1 VIGEVMLKSGDRRS
15 AIGDAIGG
23 ILRRS
28 QIARSSISVAVISLI
43 GLSLLAQGQPPAPN
57 PAPPGEQSSTQKP
70 QQPPVFRTG
79 ADLVRVDVAVLD
91 RRGLPVPTLT
101 ANDFELQEDG
111 VTQEIRA
118 FQYVRAD
125 GQPVAGDD
133 VELPIRSRSHA
144 ASEAA
149 KDDVRVFLIFWDE
162 YHIGQL
168 ASAVRARQYL
178 MQFVRTAFGP
188 RDLVAFMDPLTPLEA
203 IVFTRDRLELAE
215 RVRKLQGRLG
225 VYVPTRS
232 AIEDAHMERGG
243 DIERLRSEV
252 TVSALKAAAVHLG
265 GLRDGRKSIILI
277 SEGLRGMMR
286 DSMQSLM
293 TDLIRA
299 ANDNNTAFFTVDPR
313 GFGPQRISMLLE
325 GLSVDTG
332 GQFFRTNDLEHAF
345 RQVVTQASAFYL
357 LGYSSQE
364 RPADGR
370 FHKIKVRVKQSGLEV
385 RARAGYWAPSAAEI
399 ERTRTKAAE
408 SELPPDV
415 QQALAGLTSSN
426 ARRMADV
433 WIGHH
438 VATDGRPEVTMTWL
452 PRAAASAAAQDKVT
466 QLSAVAMSG
475 QTRVFDGPVEAAGV
489 SFAAPPGA
497 LKITMTMQNGEGEE
511 LDREVR
517 TIDVPDPAATS
528 LAISTPA
535 VIRMQN
541 IREVKAFS
549 SDPNALP
556 FAGRE
561 FARSDRLQIRFSV
574 EGSARGDAAV
584 AARIVSQWGKD
595 LAPLT
600 VTRSKPDVSQ
610 YEIDLSLSSVARGD
624 FLIAISATAG
634 ADAVRTFVPLRIL
647 R

>member
-1 VIGEVMLKSGDRRS
+1 MQKLDAVS
-15 AIGDAIGG
+15 AGG
-23 ILRRS
+23 RAASKEGHVRLAS
-28 QIARSSISVAVISLI
+28 AARLTVVTALC
-43 GLSLLAQGQPPAPN
+43 SLLGFGMLAQSQQPPPPSPESRAPN
-57 PAPPGEQSSTQKP
+57 PDQKP

-91 RRGLPVPTLT
+91 RRGLPVPSLT
-101 ANDFELQEDG
+101 ASDFELQEDG

-125 GQPVAGDD
+125 GQPAAGDD

-225 VYVPTRS
+225 VYLPTRS

-243 DIERLRSEV
+243 DIERVRSEV
-252 TVSALKAAAVHLG
+252 TISALKAAAVHLG

-277 SEGLRGMMR
+277 SEGLRGMVR
-286 DSMQSLM
+286 DAQSQI
-293 TDLIRA
+293 TDLIRS
-299 ANDNNTAFFTVDPR
+299 ANDNNVAFFSVDPR
-313 GFGPQRISMLLE
+313 GFGPQRFSMFLE
-325 GLSVDTG
+325 SLSEDTG

-357 LGYSSQE
+357 LGYSSNE
-364 RPADGR
+364 RPVDGR
-370 FHKIKVRVKQSGLEV
+370 FHKIKVRVKQSGLDV
-385 RARAGYWAPSAAEI
+385 RARAGYWAPSVAEL
-399 ERTRTKAAE
+399 ERARTKAAE

-415 QQALAGLTSSN
+415 QQALAGLTSPN
-426 ARRMADV
+426 ARRTADV
-433 WIGHH
+433 WIGHR
-438 VATDGRPEVTMTWL
+438 VGADGRPEVTLTWL
-452 PRAAASAAAQDKVT
+452 PRAASSPAAHDKVT

-475 QTRVFDGPVEAAGV
+475 ETRVFDGPVESAGV

-497 LKITMTMQNGEGEE
+497 LKITMSIKNADGEE
-511 LDREVR
+511 LDREAR
-517 TIDVPDPAATS
+517 TVEVLDPGATT
-528 LAISTPA
+528 LFITTPA

-541 IREVKAFS
+541 IREIKALS
-549 SDPNALP
+549 NDPNALP

-561 FARSDRLQIRFSV
+561 FARSDRLLIRFAV
-574 EGSARGDAAV
+574 EGTSREDAVV
-584 AARIVSQWGKD
+584 AAKIVSQWGKD
-595 LAPLT
+595 LVPLT
-600 VTRSKPDVSQ
+600 LTRRPAEGSHGSQ

>member
-1 VIGEVMLKSGDRRS
+1 MVVT
-15 AIGDAIGG
+15 
-23 ILRRS
+23 
-28 QIARSSISVAVISLI
+28 AVSSLI
-43 GLSLLAQGQPPAPN
+43 GLGLLAQTQPPAPN
-57 PAPPGEQSSTQKP
+57 PPPSSEQSSTQKP

-91 RRGLPVPTLT
+91 RRGLPVPSLT

-111 VTQEIRA
+111 VPQEIRA

-125 GQPVAGDD
+125 GQPAAGDD

-215 RVRKLQGRLG
+215 RVRRLQGRLG
-225 VYVPTRS
+225 VYIPTRS
-232 AIEDAHMERGG
+232 AIEDAHMQRGG
-243 DIERLRSEV
+243 DVERLRSEV
-252 TVSALKAAAVHLG
+252 TISALKAAAVHLG

-277 SEGLRGMMR
+277 SEGLRGMLR
-286 DSMQSLM
+286 DAQSQI

-313 GFGPQRISMLLE
+313 GFGPQRYSTFLE

-332 GQFFRTNDLEHAF
+332 GQFFRTNDLEQAF

-357 LGYSSQE
+357 LGYSSNE
-364 RPADGR
+364 RAVDGR
-370 FHKIKVRVKQSGLEV
+370 FHKIKVKVRQSGLEV
-385 RARAGYWAPSAAEI
+385 RARAGYWAPSVAEV
-399 ERTRTKAAE
+399 ERARTKAAE

-415 QQALAGLTSSN
+415 RQALAGLTTSN
-426 ARRMADV
+426 ARRTADV
-433 WIGHH
+433 WIGQR
-438 VATDGRPEVTMTWL
+438 VGTDGRPEVTLTWL
-452 PRAAASAAAQDKVT
+452 PRAATSLAAQDKVA
-466 QLSAVAMSG
+466 QFSAVAMSG
-475 QTRVFDGPVEAAGV
+475 ERRVFDGPVESAGV

-497 LKITMTMQNGEGEE
+497 LKITMTIKNAAGEE
-511 LDREVR
+511 VDREVR
-517 TIDVPDPAATS
+517 TIDVPDPASTPLS
-528 LAISTPA
+528 ITTPA

-541 IREVKAFS
+541 IREVKALS
-549 SDPNALP
+549 GDPNALP
-556 FAGRE
+556 FAGHE
-561 FARSDRLQIRFSV
+561 FARSDRLLIRFAI
-574 EGSARGDAAV
+574 EGASRGDAVVSAKM
-584 AARIVSQWGKD
+584 VSQWGKD
-595 LAPLT
+595 LAPVALA
-600 VTRSKPDVSQ
+600 RRPADGSQ
-610 YEIDLSLSSVARGD
+610 YEIDLPLFSVARGD
-624 FLIAISATAG
+624 YLVAISATAG
-634 ADAVRTFVPLRIL
+634 ADAVRTFVPLRIN